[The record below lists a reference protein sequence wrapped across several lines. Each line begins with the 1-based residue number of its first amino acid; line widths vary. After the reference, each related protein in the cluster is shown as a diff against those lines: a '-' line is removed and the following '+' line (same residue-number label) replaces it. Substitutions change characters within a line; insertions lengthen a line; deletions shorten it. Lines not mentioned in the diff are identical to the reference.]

1 MVVSVCSMK
10 KSGKSPADISFSNSP
25 VKFSGWCS
33 VIMQRVTDIFFI
45 HLRTFVP
52 SYELRVKLL
61 TCMPFRDVALQ
72 AKRGCLFSKRSEFRN
87 FEMPIRISA
96 ISPKSSGI
104 GTLFFPILPAATHV
118 ASWWARGRRQI
129 ARIDV
134 QLRQDAAETMVRRSG
149 FPECN
154 KKKKNARKS
163 TVYSHFLS
171 YFRN

>member
-10 KSGKSPADISFSNSP
+10 KSGKSPADISFSKSP

-87 FEMPIRISA
+87 FEMPIRIEFRQFHRKVRGSA
-96 ISPKSSGI
+96 PSFFPFSPQQRMSPLGERADGVKNCTDRRVISP
-104 GTLFFPILPAATHV
+104 
-118 ASWWARGRRQI
+118 GRR
-129 ARIDV
+129 
-134 QLRQDAAETMVRRSG
+134 
-149 FPECN
+149 
-154 KKKKNARKS
+154 
-163 TVYSHFLS
+163 
-171 YFRN
+171 

>member
-10 KSGKSPADISFSNSP
+10 KSGKSPADISFSKSP

-52 SYELRVKLL
+52 SYLYELRVKLL
-61 TCMPFRDVALQ
+61 TSMPFRVSSPQ
-72 AKRGCLFSKRSEFRN
+72 AKRECLFSKRSEFRK

-104 GTLFFPILPAATHV
+104 GTLFFSHSPHNNACRLLV
-118 ASWWARGRRQI
+118 SARTAPNCTDRRVISPGRR
-129 ARIDV
+129 
-134 QLRQDAAETMVRRSG
+134 
-149 FPECN
+149 
-154 KKKKNARKS
+154 
-163 TVYSHFLS
+163 
-171 YFRN
+171 